1 MADKNLGGAPEG
13 NTNAAKEH
21 RLITSALRRAVV
33 QNPDKLRKACL
44 KVLDEAE
51 EGNLNAFN
59 VIADRLDGKPHQST
73 SLEGPDGGPV
83 KVEQI
88 ARQLLEPKAKD
99 TDS

>member
-1 MADKNLGGAPEG
+1 MAGAPEG
-13 NTNAAKEH
+13 NTNAAKEN
-21 RLITSALRRAVV
+21 RLITNALRRAVT
-33 QNPDKLRKACL
+33 QNPDKLRTACL
-44 KVLDEAE
+44 KVLDEAV

-59 VIADRLDGKPHQST
+59 VMADRLDGKPHQST

-88 ARQLLEPKAKD
+88 ARQLLEPQTND